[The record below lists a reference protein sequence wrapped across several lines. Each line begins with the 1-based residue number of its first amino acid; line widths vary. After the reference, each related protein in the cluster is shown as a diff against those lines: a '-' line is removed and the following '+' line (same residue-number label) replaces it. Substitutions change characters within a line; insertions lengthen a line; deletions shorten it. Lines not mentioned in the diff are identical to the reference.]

1 LALGAASLAV
11 NYGVRWEVSS
21 DIEEIID
28 NLRRLFFEVH
38 KTRLSSASAYPCGMY
53 LNLQI
58 TGEPLIGPRGWGD

>member
-1 LALGAASLAV
+1 
-11 NYGVRWEVSS
+11 VSS